1 VLSNTKVSFSRLN
14 ELAASY
20 NQALQNTPSLL
31 FGGATAQ
38 GLPIQFPG
46 LENFMAPGAGGLPFG
61 GPQNTLQAEHDI
73 SWTRGNHTVKLG
85 GQFTYIQL
93 NKAYGAYAQAYE
105 VLGST
110 LATGLPAMQSGTL
123 DYLEAAINP
132 QGKFPCPVDGLRN
145 LPADTS
151 SCNINLP
158 ATAPSFSRSY
168 RYKDWAGFAQD
179 NWKVMPKLTVN

>member
-1 VLSNTKVSFSRLN
+1 MNFRAGDAGGDFPQNEYRLVGRLDYNPTDKTQMFFRYGRENLDEFGGSAFYSAYPQYDVGQTTLNSSGVASLTHTYGPNVLSNTKVSFSCLN

-31 FGGATAQ
+31 FGGATTQ

-93 NKAYGAYAQAYE
+93 NKA
-105 VLGST
+105 
-110 LATGLPAMQSGTL
+110 
-123 DYLEAAINP
+123 
-132 QGKFPCPVDGLRN
+132 
-145 LPADTS
+145 
-151 SCNINLP
+151 
-158 ATAPSFSRSY
+158 
-168 RYKDWAGFAQD
+168 
-179 NWKVMPKLTVN
+179 